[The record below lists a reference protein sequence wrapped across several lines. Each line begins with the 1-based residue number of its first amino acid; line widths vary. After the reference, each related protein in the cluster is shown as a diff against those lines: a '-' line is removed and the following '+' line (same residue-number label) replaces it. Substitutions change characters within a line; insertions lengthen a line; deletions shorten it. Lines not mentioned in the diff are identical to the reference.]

1 MCGRRPCLAQDGYV
15 VCGASEENAQTR
27 LSRAECGRLL
37 CVCVLQG
44 TYEVNVLVAGRGAT
58 GISAI
63 KAPTPAARKG
73 KQYVQA

>member
-1 MCGRRPCLAQDGYV
+1 MSSDACCAAVL
-15 VCGASEENAQTR
+15 C
-27 LSRAECGRLL
+27 RA
-37 CVCVLQG
+37 VQG

-63 KAPTPAARKG
+63 KAPSAAQQKA